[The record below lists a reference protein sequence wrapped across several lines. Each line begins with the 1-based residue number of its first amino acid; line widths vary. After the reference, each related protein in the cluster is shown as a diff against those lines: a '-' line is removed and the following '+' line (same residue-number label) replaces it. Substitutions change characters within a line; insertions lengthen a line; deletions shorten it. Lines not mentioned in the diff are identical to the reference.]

1 MSPDEP
7 IQIGNNRQLFVDE
20 IDSVVRWASNTD
32 LASLA
37 GRAIR
42 LVFAIID
49 ADIYAFRFR

>member
-32 LASLA
+32 LA
-37 GRAIR
+37 GRSIR

-49 ADIYAFRFR
+49 ADVYAVRFR